1 MCVIS
6 GILQTMFFQTQ
17 TRSASGDDSCQEEW
31 KRHFHFIPPQF
42 SRLSLVLSTI
52 ALPFELKYLETE
64 KEKYAT
70 DVFCSEDSAAMGAWT
85 ASYRKKWPSIIMCRV
100 EKQEARLY
108 YMHCIAIIASSPC
121 FFYPG
126 CLQVARFS
134 HRPWN
139 THRCTLFLLVPDGF
153 RLWVV
158 IRKAATSKFS
168 VKQTRSVCFWIS
180 QDQIWYV
187 DNRLIDGCKKWSC
200 RGLAIPLRTVLQR
213 EINRQTRVC
222 K

>member
-1 MCVIS
+1 
-6 GILQTMFFQTQ
+6 
-17 TRSASGDDSCQEEW
+17 
-31 KRHFHFIPPQF
+31 
-42 SRLSLVLSTI
+42 
-52 ALPFELKYLETE
+52 
-64 KEKYAT
+64 
-70 DVFCSEDSAAMGAWT
+70 
-85 ASYRKKWPSIIMCRV
+85 MCRV

-187 DNRLIDGCKKWSC
+187 DNRLIDGCKNDLAGGRRSPCAPYYSAKLTV
-200 RGLAIPLRTVLQR
+200 RPEYVNRVLTNTGLLMHAFLLTLSALSKVYIVHSTIIVPIILM
-213 EINRQTRVC
+213 
-222 K
+222 